1 MKLPC
6 EVDKFP
12 LTMRPPYRYAAEAV
26 HVVDGYTIDV
36 ILDFGFSLKQKMRLR
51 LSGIDTPELRSV
63 DKQERERA
71 QAAKEFTRQAV
82 FASAK
87 GEEYPRPMIVRTIKT
102 KSGKERQTFG
112 RYVAE
117 VYTES
122 TNGWTSLNEA
132 LVVEGHAVRSTG

>member
-26 HVVDGYTIDV
+26 HVVDGDTIDV
-36 ILDFGFSLKQKMRLR
+36 ILDFGFSLKLKMRLR

-82 FASAK
+82 FASAE